1 MKKIKFITV
10 SANSLTE
17 KYGSKGASITTEFS
31 PNVSFYIID
40 GTAVLSDNLTLEPDG
55 KPSYGAGVEFIF
67 KYTADVDLNGNT
79 FTIFGK
85 DIPAR
90 LADKNM
96 LIHCTFEG
104 STWDVVFLPS
114 LFDNVKAIGTGNIED
129 DAITTAKIAAGA
141 VDSTEIAAAA
151 VVSAKIADGSV
162 TVEKLEDEAKETAI
176 SIPKIF
182 DYSAKTTFKLP
193 IPIKCELVRIVFVV
207 SETAIGATNDATMS
221 ISGDSAGSIFSGSIV
236 ANASAAVGSKITL
249 TPAST
254 TNLVQGEI
262 LSFTPDGSQTTGKIV
277 AAAAIMRLAD

>member
-1 MKKIKFITV
+1 MVIQTILVNPTYLDIG
-10 SANSLTE
+10 N
-17 KYGSKGASITTEFS
+17 GSKSTTLVLDFAPHIDIYSISGTATLLTNLAITTSSIKSAKIGQVFE
-31 PNVSFYIID
+31 
-40 GTAVLSDNLTLEPDG
+40 LR
-55 KPSYGAGVEFIF
+55 YGATITPNTFSFSI
-67 KYTADVDLNGNT
+67 LGNT
-79 FTIFGK
+79 V
-85 DIPAR
+85 PER
-90 LADKNM
+90 LLDSKFVA
-96 LIHCTFEG
+96 LCTYNG
-104 STWDVVFLPS
+104 STWDVLFLPDLKENS
-114 LFDNVKAIGTGNIED
+114 SNIGTGNIED

-193 IPIKCELVRIVFVV
+193 IPVKCELVRIVFVV